1 MMKNG
6 QVFLIIHDTLPKK
19 QEMFTISSSPEMSR
33 DALPEVQNLKKTA

>member
-6 QVFLIIHDTLPKK
+6 QVFLIIHDTLHKK
-19 QEMFTISSSPEMSR
+19 QEMFTISSPEMSR